1 MKKNHACGG
10 NTFTVMRAG
19 MDFRLQCDT
28 CKAQIWLS
36 RPDVEKRLKKV
47 LEPQEDAQ
55 PRSAYV
61 GQDEAER
68 AKREVWDKVFGGGSR
83 G

>member
-1 MKKNHACGG
+1 MPVKLSVGQKIQLKKNHACGG

-47 LEPQEDAQ
+47 LEPQEEQ
-55 PRSAYV
+55 NQR
-61 GQDEAER
+61 R
-68 AKREVWDKVFGGGSR
+68 NNI
-83 G
+83 